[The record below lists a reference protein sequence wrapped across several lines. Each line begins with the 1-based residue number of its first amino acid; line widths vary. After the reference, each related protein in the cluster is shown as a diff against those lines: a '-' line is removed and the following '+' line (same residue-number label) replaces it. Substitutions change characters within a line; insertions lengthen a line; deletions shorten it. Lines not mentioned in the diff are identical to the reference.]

1 MSFPKKLNLEHYF
14 SSPVWWADE
23 TKFIKKLNKASDK
36 YIKDAQKRLKK
47 ELINIQE
54 KQQLLQIHQNIKP
67 LLVKYFSLMLTEVF
81 RFFHYKM

>member
-1 MSFPKKLNLEHYF
+1 MSFPKKLNLEQYF

-47 ELINIQE
+47 DIE
-54 KQQLLQIHQNIKP
+54 
-67 LLVKYFSLMLTEVF
+67 
-81 RFFHYKM
+81 R